1 MAHSRSAKKAVRKN
15 ERHRVAN
22 RSLRSALRTHLK
34 KAEAHLASSEID
46 EAGAAVANAASQ
58 LDRAVTKGLIK
69 KNNAARRKSRL
80 MRKLNAAR
88 AAAP

>member
-1 MAHSRSAKKAVRKN
+1 MRCGRAAPIFGITIIEGTTLAHSRSAKKAVRKN
-15 ERHRVAN
+15 ERRRVAN

-58 LDRAVTKGLIK
+58 LDRAVTKG
-69 KNNAARRKSRL
+69 
-80 MRKLNAAR
+80 
-88 AAAP
+88 

>member
-1 MAHSRSAKKAVRKN
+1 MAHSRSAKKAIRKN
-15 ERHRVAN
+15 ERRRLAN

-34 KAEAHLASSEID
+34 KAEAHIVSNEID
-46 EAGAAVANAASQ
+46 EASAAVAHAASQ

-80 MRKLNAAR
+80 MRKLNAAK
-88 AAAP
+88 AAAS